1 MTDQEKAFEKL
12 SKLKVGALFMEMGT
26 GKTKVALDLI
36 ASKKEKVDYI
46 LWICPFS
53 IKSEILV
60 EKNKWH
66 PELEIEV
73 VGCESIGSSDRIYI
87 ELLNKIEN
95 SKAFIVVDESLK
107 IKNSAAKR
115 TQRITSIGKKA
126 KYKLILNGTPISK
139 NILDLYAQMEFLSH
153 KILKMNFWEFK
164 NTFCVYETQG
174 YQRGDVIRQTNIP
187 YLISLIQPY
196 VFDSKLELSARK
208 NYHNKNFFLT
218 SNEIA
223 KYEKIK
229 EKILDEM
236 EDDDEIQYYRL
247 ISILQEFYS
256 STESANN
263 KLKELLNEIDGQ
275 VLVFCKYLKNIPD
288 NYDKIIGDISEKKRK
303 EIIEKFKNKEI
314 QILFVTYGCGA
325 YGLNFQNCQN
335 IIFRD
340 QTWDYAQRE
349 QAENRIYRFGQDK
362 DVHYYDM
369 IAEIGLEKIIKK
381 NQGKKI
387 GLLNEVKKEIT
398 KRGLKDWL
406 KDM

>member
-87 ELLNKIEN
+87 DLLNKVEN
-95 SKAFIVVDESLK
+95 SNAFIVVDESLK

-115 TQRITSIGKKA
+115 TQRILKLGENA
-126 KYKLILNGTPISK
+126 KYKLILNGTPVSR
-139 NILDLYAQMEFLSH
+139 NIMDIYTQMEFLSP
-153 KILKMNFWEFK
+153 KILKMSENEFK
-164 NTFCVYETQG
+164 NTFCEY
-174 YQRGDVIRQTNIP
+174 YLRGKLKGVIKEQVNIP

-196 VFDSKLELSARK
+196 IFDSKLEINTKKRYMEVSYSM
-208 NYHNKNFFLT
+208 ND
-218 SNEIA
+218 
-223 KYEKIK
+223 K
-229 EKILDEM
+229 EKEEYECKKEEILSKFQ
-236 EDDDEIQYYRL
+236 DDDRIDFYRL
-247 ISILQEFYS
+247 VTELQSLYS
-256 STESANN
+256 GCDEINS
-263 KLKELLNEIDGQ
+263 KLNSLIKNIDGQ
-275 VLVFCKYLKNIPD
+275 VIVYVKFLKNIPD
-288 NYDKIIGDISEKKRK
+288 GAIAITGSVPNRAQ
-303 EIIEKFKNKEI
+303 IIEDFQNNKFKTLYI
-314 QILFVTYGCGA
+314 TYGCGA
-325 YGLNFQNCQN
+325 FGLNFQNCNN

-340 QTWDYAQRE
+340 HTWDYAQRE
-349 QAENRIYRFGQDK
+349 QAEARIYRIGQK
-362 DVHYYDM
+362 NDVKYYDM
-369 IAEIGLEKIIKK
+369 AADIGLEKMIRK
-381 NQGKKI
+381 NQVKKSD
-387 GLLNEVKKEIT
+387 LLIEIKKEIEQG
-398 KRGLKDWL
+398 GLKDWL